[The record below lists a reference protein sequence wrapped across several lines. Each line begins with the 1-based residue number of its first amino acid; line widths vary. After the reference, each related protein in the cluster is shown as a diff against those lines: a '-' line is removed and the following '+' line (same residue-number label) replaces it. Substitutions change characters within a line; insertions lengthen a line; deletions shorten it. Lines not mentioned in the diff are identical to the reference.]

1 MRTGLRMSS
10 PTPQALRRP
19 TNVSLPVS
27 LVEEARSLDINLSR
41 ACGQGIIAAVKAE
54 RERQWKQNNKAEIE
68 NYNKWIDE
76 NGLPLTDLLDELRT
90 RVVIPL

>member
-1 MRTGLRMSS
+1 MSS
-10 PTPQALRRP
+10 PAPQALRRP

-27 LVEEARSLDINLSR
+27 LVEKARSLDINLSR

>member
-1 MRTGLRMSS
+1 MSS